1 MQELFA
7 SYLVQKKEC
16 SIPLIGKFKI
26 NTQPAELDIANKQI
40 LPPADEIIF
49 SEHAD
54 YLSDELTNYI
64 SFSENLSPHE
74 AEEKI
79 HHWCLQSKSKLDSGE
94 KIIFDSIGS
103 LQKNAA
109 GTIFFLRKN
118 GVKFFENISAERVI
132 HKNAEHAVLVGDRE
146 TTSSA
151 MNEYYNDVP
160 LLIRKSSWKL
170 WALILFILSLVIIAV
185 YFYNHGFSVT
195 SIGNQSSFAVQ
206 DPPAFYS
213 IPK

>member
-7 SYLVQKKEC
+7 SYLAQKKEC
-16 SIPLIGKFKI
+16 SIPLIGKFEI
-26 NTQPAELDIANKQI
+26 NTHAAELDIANKQL

-49 SEHAD
+49 SEGAD
-54 YLSDELTNYI
+54 YLADDLTNYI
-64 SFSENLSPHE
+64 SFSKNLSPHE

-79 HHWCLQSKSKLDSGE
+79 HHWCLHSKSKLDSGE

-103 LQKNAA
+103 LQKNEA
-109 GTIFFLRKN
+109 GTIFFQRKT
-118 GVKFFENISAERVI
+118 GVKFFENISADRVI

-151 MNEYYNDVP
+151 MNEYYRDVP
-160 LLIRKSSWKL
+160 LMLRKSSWKL
-170 WALILFILSLVIIAV
+170 WAIILFILSLVIIGI
-185 YFYNHGFSVT
+185 YFYSHKFSVT

-206 DPPAFYS
+206 DQPASYS
-213 IPK
+213 IPQ

>member
-26 NTQPAELDIANKQI
+26 NTQTAELDIANKQI

-49 SEHAD
+49 SEGAD
-54 YLSDELTNYI
+54 YLADDLTNYI
-64 SFSENLSPHE
+64 SVSKNLSAHE

-79 HHWCLQSKSKLDSGE
+79 HHWCLHSKSKLDSGE
-94 KIIFDSIGS
+94 KIMFDSVGT
-103 LQKNAA
+103 LQKDEA
-109 GTIFFLRKN
+109 GAIFFQRKN
-118 GVKFFENISAERVI
+118 GVQFFANISAERVV
-132 HKNAEHAVLVGDRE
+132 HKNSEHAVLVGDRE

-151 MNEYYNDVP
+151 MNEYYRDVP
-160 LLIRKSSWKL
+160 LMLRKSSWKL
-170 WALILFILSLVIIAV
+170 WAIILFILSLIIISI
-185 YFYNHGFSVT
+185 YFYNHKFSVT

-206 DPPAFYS
+206 DAPASYS
-213 IPK
+213 IPN

>member
-26 NTQPAELDIANKQI
+26 NTLAAELDIANKQI

-49 SEHAD
+49 SEGAD
-54 YLSDELTNYI
+54 YLTQDFTNYI
-64 SFSENLSPHE
+64 SFSKNLSPDE

-103 LQKNAA
+103 LQKDETA
-109 GTIFFLRKN
+109 TIFFQRKK
-118 GVKFFENISAERVI
+118 GVNFFENIPAERVI
-132 HKNAEHAVLVGDRE
+132 HKNAEHTVLVGDKE
-146 TTSSA
+146 TTNSA
-151 MNEYYNDVP
+151 MNEYYKDVP
-160 LLIRKSSWKL
+160 LMLRKSSWKI
-170 WALILFILSLVIIAV
+170 WAIILFILSLIIIGI
-185 YFYNHGFSVT
+185 YFYSHQFSVT
-195 SIGNQSSFAVQ
+195 SIGNQNSVAVQ
-206 DPPAFYS
+206 DQPVSYDIS
-213 IPK
+213 Q

>member
-26 NTQPAELDIANKQI
+26 NIRAAELDIANKQI
-40 LPPADEIIF
+40 LPPHDEIIF
-49 SEHAD
+49 SEGAD
-54 YLSDELTNYI
+54 YLTQDFTNYV
-64 SFSENLSPHE
+64 SFSKNLSSDE

-103 LQKNAA
+103 LQKNEG
-109 GTIFFLRKN
+109 GTIFFQRKN
-118 GVKFFENISAERVI
+118 GVNFFENISAERVI
-132 HKNAEHAVLVGDRE
+132 HKNAEHAVLVGDKE
-146 TTSSA
+146 TTNSA
-151 MNEYYNDVP
+151 MNEYYKDVP
-160 LLIRKSSWKL
+160 LMLRKSSWKI
-170 WALILFILSLVIIAV
+170 WAIILFILSLIIIGI
-185 YFYNHGFSVT
+185 YFYSHKFSVT

-206 DPPAFYS
+206 DQPVSYD
-213 IPK
+213 IPQ